1 MSDPIYLRP
10 TPALGFMKEVLIAG
24 RNAGPVMLHEAW
36 SSGRLARDDLRRV
49 ITSVWQDAEW
59 PGAHL
64 GVGAWISL
72 FRECGFVSDDDQPAP
87 MAPLEAYRGTSW
99 GRRRG
104 MSWTTNLEV
113 ARWFAGRYTSHG
125 REAHVF
131 RAEVPPG
138 AVLALIGME
147 GGRNEHEVVVDPS
160 GLPRL
165 GRDSIVLTPP

>member
-1 MSDPIYLRP
+1 MSDPIHLRP
-10 TPALGFMKEVLIAG
+10 TPALAFMKEVHIAG

-49 ITSVWQDAEW
+49 VTSVWQGAEW
-59 PGAHL
+59 PTAHL
-64 GVGAWISL
+64 GVAAWVAL
-72 FRECGFVSDDDQPAP
+72 FRECGFVSDDSRSAP
-87 MAPLEAYRGTSW
+87 VEPLEAYRGTSW

-113 ARWFAGRYTSHG
+113 ARWFAGRYG
-125 REAHVF
+125 RDAHVF

-160 GLPRL
+160 LLPRP
-165 GRDSIVLTPP
+165 RPNSSVFTPP